1 MAADRQAVDPTS
13 MLELY
18 RSALRIRRAH
28 PGLGTGPMR
37 WQEAPEGVLS
47 IAREGGFLL
56 VVNVEGASVELPGHR
71 EVLLSSGPLEHSRLP
86 PDTAVWL
93 QT

>member
-1 MAADRQAVDPTS
+1 MAAERQAGDPAS

-28 PGLGTGPMR
+28 PGLGSGSMR
-37 WQEAPEGVLS
+37 WLAAPEGVLS
-47 IAREGGFLL
+47 IEREGRFLL
-56 VVNVEGASVELPGHR
+56 VVNVEGASVELPGHQ
-71 EVLLSSGPLEHSRLP
+71 EVLLSSGPLEDSRLP